1 LFRHLQQGWYYRL
14 LVWWLLRRNINLQC
28 HPCRIE
34 DTIVRVF
41 SVLQWLISSISVWLK
56 GLYTFFHW
64 CCSQIACSRIWTTWL
79 TWILT
84 LYFPFRLFYLM
95 LKVIIAVTYYN
106 LISIYSEFV
115 YGSCTSLCI
124 IDISRDSIVINS
136 LEMKETVQ
144 KTVKTIEI

>member
-1 LFRHLQQGWYYRL
+1 
-14 LVWWLLRRNINLQC
+14 
-28 HPCRIE
+28 
-34 DTIVRVF
+34 
-41 SVLQWLISSISVWLK
+41 
-56 GLYTFFHW
+56 
-64 CCSQIACSRIWTTWL
+64 
-79 TWILT
+79 
-84 LYFPFRLFYLM
+84 M